1 MPSLAIMRITKLG
14 ALCVAAIL
22 GLSTAAFAER
32 VDWSQYLEPPSAR
45 TAKPK
50 TAAKPTPKKVAPR
63 VAKATAKPKAKAKA
77 APRSAKARPRRK

>member
-1 MPSLAIMRITKLG
+1 MTAPLAIMRITKLG

-22 GLSTAAFAER
+22 GLSTAAFAEQ

-50 TAAKPTPKKVAPR
+50 TAAKPTATKT
-63 VAKATAKPKAKAKA
+63 VAKAKTKAKA
-77 APRSAKARPRRK
+77 APRTAKARPRRK